1 NREDVPFRAPNGKP
15 LAPSIRE
22 TLALFRDGKGVAEIA
37 TARGMASS
45 TVATH
50 LAQLIDCD
58 EIGDVSRLVS
68 GTTLAAVRKAVGEG
82 LVGQLS
88 PIKEQLGDGVTYE
101 ELHLARAFLNR
112 GARQAAGAG

>member
-1 NREDVPFRAPNGKP
+1 M
-15 LAPSIRE
+15 
-22 TLALFRDGKGVAEIA
+22 
-37 TARGMASS
+37 ARS

-68 GTTLAAVRKAVGEG
+68 GTALAAVRNAAGEG
-82 LVGQLS
+82 LIAQLS
-88 PIKEQLGDGVTYE
+88 PIKEKLGDAVSYE

-112 GARQAAGAG
+112 SAREGARSG